1 MRQNIQNLQT
11 IDNSLFFKGTASS
24 QTTLKQN
31 IQNSGFTFVIGRGYY
46 QLLKAEK
53 RRFTEQQIQIEKLK
67 SNLFP
72 NDNLQ
77 ERVDNFAILYS
88 SIGFKLIENLYK
100 NSKGLEQLFTI
111 VSQTKKTNNLT

>member
-53 RRFTEQQIQIEKLK
+53 IQEYKNIILED
-67 SNLFP
+67 SIGRMWEGSGVRNIFGIP
-72 NDNLQ
+72 NDSNNNKL
-77 ERVDNFAILYS
+77 
-88 SIGFKLIENLYK
+88 SIK
-100 NSKGLEQLFTI
+100 
-111 VSQTKKTNNLT
+111 